1 MKNAGTLVLALLFS
15 ALLGVAGCT
24 HQKNGAFNAKIR
36 EMETRYAKLEEDHRA
51 AMASTEAKNKKLA
64 QTESQ
69 RVELQK
75 QVLNVTLERDELR
88 KQLSDRTSERDT
100 VHSHLQ
106 LFHKDLQQLTTRVE
120 QVASTSPGAILTIAI
135 PASRKSE

>member
-1 MKNAGTLVLALLFS
+1 MKNAGTLCLALLFS

-36 EMETRYAKLEEDHRA
+36 ELETRYAKLEEDHRA
-51 AMASTEAKNKKLA
+51 AVAATDVKSKKLA
-64 QTESQ
+64 QSESQ
-69 RVELQK
+69 RNEMQK
-75 QVLNVTLERDELR
+75 QIMNVTQERDELR
-88 KQLSDRTSERDT
+88 KQLTDRTSERDS

-106 LFHKDLQQLTTRVE
+106 VFHKDLQQLTTRVE
-120 QVASTSPGAILTIAI
+120 QVANTSPNAILTIAI